1 MTLDLTTRYLGLE
14 LAHPLVA
21 SPSPLARDLD
31 GIRRLE
37 DAGAAAIVLPS
48 IYEEEVEAED
58 ARHLQLF
65 EQGSSAQPEAAGYF
79 PAIHR
84 DVGSLDARLTTLR
97 RAREACAVPIIA
109 SLNGVAPTGWV
120 RIAKLVEQAGASAL
134 ELNLYDVPANLD
146 ESGAAVE
153 RRWQATVEA
162 VRAAVRVPL
171 AVKLSPWLSS
181 PGHFCRNLAAA
192 GVNGLVLFN
201 RFYQPD
207 IDLDTL
213 RTTPNLQLSSPH
225 EMRQALLWIALLAG
239 HVEASLAATTGRGD
253 RRARRQVPAIGRRR
267 GDDDLRPAAT
277 RAAPPRRLAPWP
289 RAMDGEPRLLERAR
303 AARAPLRRR
312 HPRSTAALA
321 RAIPRDAA
329 RRAALVGET
338 RCHLKGRAGLLPM

>member
-1 MTLDLTTRYLGLE
+1 MALDLSTPYLGLE

-21 SPSPLARDLD
+21 SPSPLAKDLD

-58 ARHLQLF
+58 ARHLALL

-84 DVGSLDARLTTLR
+84 DVGGLDARLSILR

-109 SLNGVAPTGWV
+109 SINGVAPTGWV
-120 RIAKLVEQAGASAL
+120 RVAKLVEQAGASAL
-134 ELNLYDVPANLD
+134 ELNLYDVPADLE

-153 RRWQATVEA
+153 GRWQATVEA

-181 PGHFCRNLAAA
+181 PGHFCRNLVAS

-213 RTTPNLQLSSPH
+213 RTTSNLQLSSPH

-239 HVEASLAATTGRGD
+239 HVEASLAATTGVETGEHVVKYLLSGADVVMTTSSLLRHGPRHLGVLRRGLEEWMEGRGFSSVHELRGRLSAAGSPD
-253 RRARRQVPAIGRRR
+253 RRPLLRAQYLEMLQGYPAR
-267 GDDDLRPAAT
+267 
-277 RAAPPRRLAPWP
+277 
-289 RAMDGEPRLLERAR
+289 
-303 AARAPLRRR
+303 
-312 HPRSTAALA
+312 
-321 RAIPRDAA
+321 
-329 RRAALVGET
+329 
-338 RCHLKGRAGLLPM
+338 